1 MVSSRVAMYIQNRL
15 REERGQ
21 AMVEY
26 ALIIGLVSVVAVGAL
41 TIMGGSVNAMYT
53 TISTALTN
61 VPLP

>member
-1 MVSSRVAMYIQNRL
+1 MVSSRVATYIQNRL
-15 REERGQ
+15 HEERGQ

>member
-1 MVSSRVAMYIQNRL
+1 MVSSIVVMVQGRL